1 MLAKLYIALLLLF
14 SSSSCSFQTIIT
26 FSLSLSLSLALP
38 ELRSLHLLYFFSSY
52 YRKRNM
58 VRKRDRFWEYA
69 EDLKGRFKCKFCERD
84 FAGGASRIKCHLA
97 GVKGHDI
104 DICTKVFKEVQ
115 EKAALIVGEPNKKLK
130 GASTSNR
137 DKGREINSTSISK
150 DVTLSRVFE
159 KSNEEYSTEIDLS
172 VAVEGLLA
180 KVRSLVIDHIGSG
193 LGDKEKLIE
202 LLVSLSK
209 IQVVL
214 QDTEKWQITDEP
226 MRNRLAEF
234 REVVYDADD
243 VLDEFEILKQE
254 VQSQNQIMES
264 VENKMKTII
273 DRLLELDTIKNGLRV
288 GSMDTIP
295 KISLDRE
302 VDSNLND
309 LEIVG
314 RGYDVSKIVNMLT
327 NASNQC
333 ISVLPIVGMAGLGKT
348 TLAKEV
354 YNNELIRK
362 HFDVL
367 AWACVTKNFNRKRIL
382 REILQSIDGNDHLS
396 YWYYLRSVDEILSRL
411 QIKLCGNKYLL
422 VLDDVWIDDHEEWS
436 KLRSNLLSFNSMTG
450 NNIIVTTCSD
460 KVANLIGTPQC
471 QHYLEQLSK
480 DECWSIFEKRAFA
493 NKKITRTRDL
503 ESIGREIAKRS
514 EGFPLAA
521 KVLGGIMC
529 FKYDKSEWLSIQ
541 NNKIWDSL
549 DDDTDRFFR
558 ILRLSFDNLPTP
570 SLKQCFAYCANFQDY
585 NIRKDDVIQR
595 WMAEGFLE
603 SSKGSCMMMEDIGN
617 LYFNILL
624 VTSFFQDAR
633 KDEYGNIISCKMHD
647 LVHDFALSILK
658 SKTLILEGASMDDVG
673 NAQCLFIRFV
683 GQTTQRISFI
693 GDGFTKLRSL
703 VSDYADF
710 GSTLSNFK
718 SLRVLK
724 LYGGSIIEL
733 PDSIEHLIHLRL
745 LHISHA
751 NIKTLPKSV
760 TKLYKLQT
768 LTIKKCFQFVGLPE
782 ELSNLINLRHIYID
796 KVPLRMPKNMGL
808 LTCLQTLPIFVVGQ
822 DEGHSIEELGA
833 LKNLRGEIDIYN
845 LGFVEDGE
853 EAKSAKLKEKEIFKL
868 GLYNYW
874 DEEGY
879 WDEEEEDYR
888 DKDEKVLEGLQPHR
902 NLKSLTIE
910 GYGGKKFPSWVGL
923 SLHHNLIEIKLGCF
937 KNCEEVPTLGHLPCL
952 RVLEIS
958 EMKKVR
964 CLGSEFY
971 SDESCKNTIL
981 FPALR
986 ILKLEA
992 MGVLEEWKD
1001 AKELT
1006 SAGEVLVFPCLEKL
1020 TLFDCPKLRYLPDSL
1035 NTCTSLQK
1043 LEVGWTGLRYLPGVP
1058 SYIIRRGIEDLP
1070 TGSEYLENWD
1080 CLPSS
1085 SSSSIQLALQS
1096 LKFTGPDTLLGQIQY
1111 FTALKILWI
1120 GDYYEMVD
1128 LPEWLGNISSLQQLY
1143 LVNCP
1148 YLVHLPTK
1156 EAMQRLT
1163 QLKKLV
1169 ICGCP
1174 KFEHNERIKI
1184 SHVPWVEINSPRWPY
1199 CKEFRG

>member
-1 MLAKLYIALLLLF
+1 
-14 SSSSCSFQTIIT
+14 
-26 FSLSLSLSLALP
+26 
-38 ELRSLHLLYFFSSY
+38 
-52 YRKRNM
+52 M

-69 EDLKGRFKCKFCERD
+69 EDLKGRFKCKFCECD

-104 DICTKVFKEVQ
+104 DICTKVSKEVQ
-115 EKAALIVGEPNKKLK
+115 EEAALIVGEPNKKLK

-180 KVRSLVIDHIGSG
+180 KVRSLVIDHIGFG
-193 LGDKEKLIE
+193 LGDKEQLIE

-226 MRNRLAEF
+226 MRIRLAEF
-234 REVVYDADD
+234 RDVVYDADD

-264 VENKMKTII
+264 IGVSLFNLITTPLNIENKMKTII
-273 DRLLELDTIKNGLRV
+273 DRLLDTIKNGLRV

-302 VDSNLND
+302 VDSYLND

-362 HFDVL
+362 HFDLL
-367 AWACVTKNFNRKRIL
+367 AWACVTKNFNFKRIL
-382 REILQSIDGNDHLS
+382 CEILQSFDKNYFSFLEYCQFQSEDK
-396 YWYYLRSVDEILSRL
+396 ILSRL
-411 QIKLCGNKYLL
+411 QKKLCGNKYLL

-436 KLRSNLLSFNSMTG
+436 KLRSYLLSFNSMTG
-450 NNIIVTTCSD
+450 NNIVVTTRSD

-541 NNKIWDSL
+541 NNKIWDLL
-549 DDDTDRFFR
+549 DDDTNRFFQ

-570 SLKQCFAYCANFQDY
+570 SLKQCLAYCANFQDY
-585 NIRKDDVIQR
+585 NIRKDEVIQH

-603 SSKGSCMMMEDIGN
+603 SSNGSRTMMEDIGN
-617 LYFNILL
+617 SYFNFLL
-624 VTSFFQDAR
+624 ATSFFQDAR

-647 LVHDFALSILK
+647 LVHDFALSIIK
-658 SKTLILEGASMDDVG
+658 SETLILEGASMDCVG
-673 NAQCLFIRFV
+673 NAQCLFFRFV
-683 GQTTQRISFI
+683 GQTTQRIPFI
-693 GDGFTKLRSL
+693 GDDFTKLRSL

-745 LHISHA
+745 LHISRA
-751 NIKTLPKSV
+751 KIKTLPKSV
-760 TKLYKLQT
+760 TKHYKLQT
-768 LTIKKCFQFVGLPE
+768 LTIEKCYFGFRELPE

-796 KVPLRMPKNMGL
+796 KEPLRMPKNMGL
-808 LTCLQTLPIFVVGQ
+808 LTRLQTLPIFVVGQ

-833 LKNLRGEIDIYN
+833 LKNLRGEIDIRN
-845 LGFVEDGE
+845 LGFVEDEE

-868 GLYNYW
+868 GLYW
-874 DEEGY
+874 S
-879 WDEEEEDYR
+879 WEEDYR
-888 DKDEKVLEGLQPHR
+888 DKDKDEKVLEGLQPHQ
-902 NLKSLTIE
+902 NLKSLTIDL
-910 GYGGKKFPSWVGL
+910 YGGKKLPSWVGL
-923 SLHHNLIEIKLGCF
+923 SLHHNLIEIKLGYF

-952 RVLEIS
+952 RVLEIAGMW
-958 EMKKVR
+958 EVG
-964 CLGSEFY
+964 CIGSEFY
-971 SDESCKNTIL
+971 RDESCKNTRL

-986 ILKLEA
+986 ILKLEY
-992 MGVLEEWKD
+992 MEGCKRVDKN
-1001 AKELT
+1001 
-1006 SAGEVLVFPCLEKL
+1006 
-1020 TLFDCPKLRYLPDSL
+1020 LPDSL
-1035 NTCTSLQK
+1035 HTCTSLQK
-1043 LEVGWTGLRYLPGVP
+1043 LVVGWTDLRYLPGVP
-1058 SYIIRRGIEDLP
+1058 SSIIRRGIEDLP

-1085 SSSSIQLALQS
+1085 TYSIQLSLQS
-1096 LKFTGPDTLLGQIQY
+1096 LMFCGPDTLLDQIQY

-1120 GDYYEMVD
+1120 GANVNLVD

-1143 LVNCP
+1143 LVHCWE
-1148 YLVHLPTK
+1148 LVHLPTK

-1169 ICGCP
+1169 ISRCP

-1184 SHVPWVEINSPRWPY
+1184 SHVPYVEINSKTVYNITVDFVDLGWVIIVLFMRT
-1199 CKEFRG
+1199 EAILQRFRGLTQEAGEKFAFGKIIKLMTTVAKALQI